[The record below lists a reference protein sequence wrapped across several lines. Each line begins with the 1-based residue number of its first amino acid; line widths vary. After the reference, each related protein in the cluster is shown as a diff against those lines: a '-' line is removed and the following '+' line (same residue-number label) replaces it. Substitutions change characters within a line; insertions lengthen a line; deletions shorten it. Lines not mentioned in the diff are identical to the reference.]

1 VKVKFIKCTTLSMV
15 LGLTFASAHADVVFR
30 DKLEAYSLAG
40 FGTAQEGWS
49 ITNSVIRSGNYACVQ
64 TLRPIVSTAQPP
76 PSATGLITPAIITRN
91 DGSGGKY
98 SVGGK
103 GRQRNESNLGK
114 AGRLQHGRFYD
125 IQFSNRV
132 SNPNTGSFV
141 FNIHKD
147 RHPNDRTG
155 GFQPVGLHTRNG
167 NWVVSVFSNSNKGK
181 HFNLGPIDTSR
192 YTDWEFKVKL
202 STKTDGHLEVYK
214 DGKQAL
220 RYDGPNA
227 FDNKPGSK
235 GDYVKFGAYRPLR
248 AHGSG
253 GQTAYYD
260 RISVSSDD
268 KARDSSV
275 DGGKRHKHR

>member
-114 AGRLQHGRFYD
+114 AGRLEHGRAYR
-125 IQFSNRV
+125 IKFSNRV
-132 SNPNTGSFV
+132 SNPNTGSIV
-141 FNIHKD
+141 FDIHKD
-147 RHPNDRTG
+147 RAPNDPTG
-155 GFQPVGLHTRNG
+155 HQPVVLHTRNG
-167 NWVVSVFSNSNKGK
+167 HWVVSVHSNSDKGK
-181 HFNLGPIDTSR
+181 RFDLGPIDTSR

-214 DGKQAL
+214 DGTEAL

-235 GDYVKFGAYRPLR
+235 GDYVKFGAYRPHK
-248 AHGSG
+248 AAGSG

-260 RISVSSDD
+260 RVEVIRDD
-268 KARDSSV
+268 
-275 DGGKRHKHR
+275 